1 MQENEMLKLFQAIR
15 EIFPESFLQLLD
27 KNNHMIQE
35 TLRSEY
41 YPDEPV
47 SYSGFK
53 EIVSLK
59 NAQGEAFYKLTFPVA
74 PIYMLR
80 LLIPA
85 AKTDDV
91 FTSAKM
97 AESIIQLFQAKPT
110 RKAQTSRQS
119 DMALLLDHLLH
130 PTSTEDHTY
139 TALLAAELDLDMSL
153 PRAVCLLQLQA
164 PDGMSPPCQSG
175 SSPDL
180 FSNGPALYLLCW
192 KSGYSGKLWFQ
203 RNHPVPC
210 DDRRS
215 PDAFL

>member
-27 KNNHMIQE
+27 KNNRMIQE
-35 TLRSEY
+35 TPRPEY
-41 YPDEPV
+41 YPDESV

-85 AKTDDV
+85 AKTEDV

-164 PDGMSPPCQSG
+164 PMVCPPLPKRQQPRPFFKWSGTLSPLLEIRIFWETLVPAK
-175 SSPDL
+175 SSC
-180 FSNGPALYLLCW
+180 AM
-192 KSGYSGKLWFQ
+192 
-203 RNHPVPC
+203 
-210 DDRRS
+210 
-215 PDAFL
+215 

>member
-139 TALLAAELDLDMSL
+139 TVLLAAELHLDMSL
-153 PRAVCLLQLQA
+153 PRAV
-164 PDGMSPPCQSG
+164 
-175 SSPDL
+175 
-180 FSNGPALYLLCW
+180 
-192 KSGYSGKLWFQ
+192 
-203 RNHPVPC
+203 
-210 DDRRS
+210 
-215 PDAFL
+215 

>member
-1 MQENEMLKLFQAIR
+1 MQENEMLKLFQGIR

-27 KNNHMIQE
+27 KNNHIIQE
-35 TLRSEY
+35 TPRPEY
-41 YPDEPV
+41 YPDESV

-85 AKTDDV
+85 AKTEDV

-97 AESIIQLFQAKPT
+97 AESIIQLFQAKPA

-153 PRAVCLLQLQA
+153 PRAVCLLQFQA
-164 PDGMSPPCQSG
+164 RMVCPPLPKRQQPRPFSRWSGTLSPLLEIRIFWETLVPAK
-175 SSPDL
+175 SSC
-180 FSNGPALYLLCW
+180 AM
-192 KSGYSGKLWFQ
+192 
-203 RNHPVPC
+203 
-210 DDRRS
+210 
-215 PDAFL
+215 

>member
-85 AKTDDV
+85 AKTEDV

-97 AESIIQLFQAKPT
+97 AESIIQLFQGQTNQKSSNLPT
-110 RKAQTSRQS
+110 ERHGAF
-119 DMALLLDHLLH
+119 A
-130 PTSTEDHTY
+130 
-139 TALLAAELDLDMSL
+139 
-153 PRAVCLLQLQA
+153 
-164 PDGMSPPCQSG
+164 G
-175 SSPDL
+175 SSSSSD
-180 FSNGPALYLLCW
+180 FHRGSYLYCIA
-192 KSGYSGKLWFQ
+192 G
-203 RNHPVPC
+203 C
-210 DDRRS
+210 
-215 PDAFL
+215 

>member
-85 AKTDDV
+85 AKTEDV
-91 FTSAKM
+91 FISAKM
-97 AESIIQLFQAKPT
+97 AESIIQLFQANQPEKLKPPDRAT
-110 RKAQTSRQS
+110 WRFCWIIFFIRLPPRIILILHCWLLNWIWICHSSGQSAFYSFRPRMVCPPLPKRQQPRPFSRWS
-119 DMALLLDHLLH
+119 GTLSPLLEIRIFWGTLV
-130 PTSTEDHTY
+130 P
-139 TALLAAELDLDMSL
+139 AK
-153 PRAVCLLQLQA
+153 
-164 PDGMSPPCQSG
+164 
-175 SSPDL
+175 SSC
-180 FSNGPALYLLCW
+180 AM
-192 KSGYSGKLWFQ
+192 
-203 RNHPVPC
+203 
-210 DDRRS
+210 
-215 PDAFL
+215 